1 MAFGEVGTSLS
12 KIKANSLNLAGTF
25 GFSGTVSGLADETPL
40 VLISTFTSDGSD
52 SNATFTSS
60 HITSTY
66 KEFLFVFNN
75 MHPETDGAN
84 LTFNASVDNGS
95 NYNVTKTSATF
106 WSENVESGGGGQT
119 QYRTGQDLAQSTDEQ
134 IIMNNLGNGNDES
147 GAGIMRLYNPS
158 STTFVKHFVCRHQ
171 YYHFGNVGG
180 SNPGYAIDNYTS
192 GYLNTTSAVNNIR
205 FKMSSGEIQGGTI
218 DLFGVV

>member
-106 WSENVESGGGGQT
+106 WSEQVESDGGQI

-134 IIMNNLGNGNDES
+134 IIMNNLGNGSDES

-180 SNPGYAIDNYTS
+180 SNAGYAIDNYTS

>member
-52 SNATFTSS
+52 SDATFTSS

-66 KEFLFVFNN
+66 KEYLFVFNN
-75 MHPETDGAN
+75 MHPETDEVD
-84 LTFNASVDNGS
+84 LQFNASVDNGS
-95 NYNVTKTSATF
+95 NYNVAKTTTAF
-106 WSENVESGGGGQT
+106 WAEQIESGDAAQI
-119 QYRTGQDLAQSTDEQ
+119 QYRTGDDLAQGTGYQTVMDA
-134 IIMNNLGNGNDES
+134 LGNGNDECGS
-147 GAGIMRLYNPS
+147 GFMRLYNPS
-158 STTFVKHFVCRHQ
+158 STTFVKHFITQVQ
-171 YYHFGNVGG
+171 YTHK
-180 SNPGYAIDNYTS
+180 SDYAINLFTS

-205 FKMSSGEIQGGTI
+205 FQMSSGEIQGGTI

>member
-25 GFSGTVSGLADETPL
+25 GFTGTVSGLADETPL

-52 SNATFTSS
+52 SDATFTSS

-66 KEFLFVFNN
+66 KEFLFVFNHI
-75 MHPETDGAN
+75 HPETDGAH

-95 NYNVTKTSATF
+95 NYNVAKTSATF
-106 WSENVESGGGGQT
+106 WAENVESSDDGQI
-119 QYRTGQDLAQSTDEQ
+119 QYRTGQDLAQGTGEQ

-158 STTFVKHFVCRHQ
+158 DTTFVKNFTCRHQ

-180 SNPGYAIDNYTS
+180 STAGYAIDNYTT

>member
-52 SNATFTSS
+52 TNATFTSS

-66 KEFLFVFNN
+66 KEYMFVFNN
-75 MHPETDGAN
+75 IHPETN
-84 LTFNASVDNGS
+84 QKYLRFHPSIDNGS
-95 NYNVTKTSATF
+95 NYNLSLTSAMFTAYHR
-106 WSENVESGGGGQT
+106 EDGGGIGPALEYAAGMDT
-119 QYRTGQDLAQSTDEQ
+119 ATGSTHYIAADTGY
-134 IIMNNLGNGNDES
+134 NNDDGVS
-147 GAGIMRLYNPS
+147 GIFRLFNPS
-158 STTFVKHFVCRHQ
+158 STTFVK
-171 YYHFGNVGG
+171 
-180 SNPGYAIDNYTS
+180 NYTIQTVTSS
-192 GYLNTTSAVNNIR
+192 GDTTQYAYNVMGAGYINTTSAVNNIK
-205 FKMSSGEIQGGTI
+205 FDFNSGEIQGGTI